1 MDLKYRGK
9 KTEAGEKHV
18 NEGMIDMKGRG
29 IEKKWRGGVVFSIEG
44 VKREEEGREAVEREG
59 V

>member
-1 MDLKYRGK
+1 MRKILYG
-9 KTEAGEKHV
+9 